1 LTLRTW
7 VDTDMDV
14 VNVVISYDS
23 KYAVAIVNDQDEH
36 FEVKG
41 YDLATFECSWVS
53 KFKGVYIKMA
63 LID

>member
-1 LTLRTW
+1 
-7 VDTDMDV
+7 MDV

-23 KYAVAIVNDQDEH
+23 KYAVAIVNDHDEH